1 MSYTKIVSN
10 TEITSKN
17 TCDRQHDYMY
27 NQELEPRVY
36 SLHIRRGIA
45 GHAVLESYY
54 NCRKDNWNHEAAVDF
69 AMDTLRG
76 IIKESDPD
84 DLEHTKM
91 LGQLSRLMTNY
102 FDYYKN
108 DTFKVLAV
116 ERIYTAS
123 MAEYITFGMYLDT
136 LVEHTTGQFR
146 GAVDLLD
153 HKFVNNFKT
162 PDELRLDAQQPKYVK
177 VTRLNGI
184 NVRQAVFNQIRY
196 RVMKDPKPEDL
207 FRRSP
212 LLSSKQAVETVWEEA
227 TATAE
232 DIYRQDMGIDPIN
245 ARRRQSYSACK
256 YCFFKD
262 LCMAELA
269 GEDTTIM
276 RQMQFQQRKR
286 PLKDWMLSN
295 A

>member
-1 MSYTKIVSN
+1 MIISN

-17 TCDRQHDYMY
+17 TCDKQHDYMY

-36 SLHIRRGIA
+36 SLHIRRGVA
-45 GHAVLESYY
+45 GHAVLEAYY
-54 NCRKDNWNHEAAVDF
+54 LSRQNNMSHEAAVDD
-69 AMDTLRG
+69 AMDVLRH

-84 DLEHTKM
+84 DLDHMKM
-91 LGQLSRLMTNY
+91 LGQLSKLMLKY
-102 FDYYKN
+102 FEYYSN
-108 DTFKVLAV
+108 DQFKVLAV
-116 ERIYTAS
+116 EKIFTAP
-123 MAEYITFGMYLDT
+123 MVQGEIDFGMYLDVLIEQT
-136 LVEHTTGQFR
+136 AGEFR
-146 GAVDLLD
+146 GSIDLMD

-177 VTRLNGI
+177 VTRLNRI
-184 NVRQAVFNQIRY
+184 KVRQATFNQIRY
-196 RVMKDPKPEDL
+196 RSMKDPKPQDL

-212 LLSSKQAVETVWEEA
+212 LMSTKQAIDTVWEEA
-227 TATAE
+227 TETAL
-232 DIYRQDMGIDPIN
+232 DIYNDHIRPTEAIT
-245 ARRRQSYSACK
+245 RRRQSYSACK
-256 YCFFKD
+256 YCPFKD

-276 RQMQFQQRKR
+276 RQMGFQKRKR

>member
-1 MSYTKIVSN
+1 MIISN

-17 TCDRQHDYMY
+17 TCDKQHDYMY

-36 SLHIRRGIA
+36 SLHIRRGVA
-45 GHAVLESYY
+45 GHAILESYY
-54 NCRKDNWNHEAAVDF
+54 NCRKDNWNHEAAVDY
-69 AMDTLRG
+69 AMDTLRQ
-76 IIKESDPD
+76 IIMESDPD
-84 DLEHTKM
+84 DLDHTKM
-91 LGQLSRLMTNY
+91 LGQLSKLMIKY
-102 FDYYKN
+102 FELHSDDKFN
-108 DTFKVLAV
+108 VLAV
-116 ERIYTAS
+116 EQIFTAP
-123 MAEYITFGMYLDT
+123 MIDGLIEFGMYLDV
-136 LVEHTTGQFR
+136 LIEHTAGEYR
-146 GAVDLLD
+146 GSIDLLD

-184 NVRQAVFNQIRY
+184 NVRQAIFNQIRY
-196 RVMKDPKPEDL
+196 RSMKDPKPEDL

-212 LLSSKQAVETVWEEA
+212 LMSTRKAVDTVWEEA
-227 TATAE
+227 TQTAVDVYE
-232 DIYRQDMGIDPIN
+232 QDKGIQLAN
-245 ARRRQSYSACK
+245 NRRRQSYSACK
-256 YCFFKD
+256 YCPFKD

-276 RQMQFQQRKR
+276 RQMGFQKRSR